1 MSDALSLRRIGVA
14 LWRLAWLA
22 LTVTGWVVGLT
33 LLFVSTGWP
42 RWAFYVAVIGGTI
55 AFASLG
61 AATGSVTGPA
71 DS

>member
-1 MSDALSLRRIGVA
+1 MYDTLSLQQVGAA

-55 AFASLG
+55 TFAILG
-61 AATGSVTGPA
+61 AATGSVAGPA

>member
-1 MSDALSLRRIGVA
+1 MHESLSLRRIGAA

-42 RWAFYVAVIGGTI
+42 RWAFYAAVIGGAI

-61 AATGSVTGPA
+61 AATASDPGPA
-71 DS
+71 GS